1 MVIITAFHMFQKIG
15 KNMEDMKKIQLKLL
29 MMKNTVCEIKNILLN
44 ISNRLD
50 IVEEKISEL
59 EDV

>member
-59 EDV
+59 

>member
-15 KNMEDMKKIQLKLL
+15 KNMEDMKKIQMKLL

>member
-1 MVIITAFHMFQKIG
+1 MFQKIG
-15 KNMEDMKKIQLKLL
+15 KNMEDMKKIQMKLL